1 MATNILICDDDQD
14 VLSALSMM
22 LRSEGMKVSSVDNVA
37 DAINAF
43 SRQVIDLIIADL
55 NYSTDTTSGAEGLQ
69 LIAHIRKM
77 DDNVPIV
84 VMTGWGTIE
93 IAVKAM
99 QFGANDFIQKP
110 WENDRLLS
118 ILHNQLKL
126 KEANRTVA
134 KLQQQKYDLEKKLS
148 QQMEHLVVQSS
159 EMKSILDTIEQVA
172 KTDVNVLFTGE
183 NGTGKSLFA
192 RHLHQI
198 SLRCQQDF
206 VAVNMGA
213 VTETLFESEMFGHTK
228 GAFTDAKKDR
238 IGRFELAHEGTL
250 FLDEIA
256 NTPYSQQGKLL
267 RVLEDKN
274 LERVGDSRT
283 ISVDVRVIAA
293 TNADLAE
300 AVNNNVFRKDLLF
313 RLNTIE
319 IQIPPLRLRSAD
331 IIPLA
336 EAFLAKVA
344 LKYRLELKSFSEDAM
359 QLLLN
364 WHWPGNVR
372 ELSHMMERALILSKN
387 SKIEATDLSIPPSS
401 RIENRTN
408 ENKKTHNTVSSEV
421 DMRPIREIEADVIKQ
436 RLAWFNG
443 NAEEAAAS
451 LGLTKST
458 FYRQLGKAK
467 DVQ

>member
-1 MATNILICDDDQD
+1 MRTNILVCDDDQD
-14 VLSALSMM
+14 VLSALSLM
-22 LRSEGMKVSSVDNVA
+22 LRSEGMEVTSVDNVA
-37 DAINAF
+37 DAIRRF
-43 SRQVIDLIIADL
+43 SSQIIDLVIADL
-55 NYSTDTTSGAEGLQ
+55 NYSTDTTSGAEGLA
-69 LIAHIRKM
+69 LIGQIRKM

-93 IAVKAM
+93 IAVQAM
-99 QFGANDFIQKP
+99 QSGANDFIQKP

-118 ILHNQLKL
+118 ILNNQLKL
-126 KEANRTVA
+126 KEANRAVA
-134 KLQQQKYDLEKKLS
+134 KLQQQKHDLEEKLS
-148 QQMEHLVVQSS
+148 QQTEHLVVQSS

-192 RHLHQI
+192 RHLHQV
-198 SLRCQQDF
+198 SLRYQQDF
-206 VAVNMGA
+206 VSVNMGA
-213 VTETLFESEMFGHTK
+213 VTETLFESEMFGHMK

-267 RVLEDKN
+267 RVLEERK

-283 ISVDVRVIAA
+283 IDVDVRVIAA

-300 AVNNNVFRKDLLF
+300 AVNDNVFRKDLLF

-319 IQIPPLRLRSAD
+319 IQIPALRSRPAD

-344 LKYRLELKSFSEDAM
+344 LKYRLELKSFSEDAI

-387 SKIEATDLSIPPSS
+387 SKIEAADLSIPPSS

-408 ENKKTHNTVSSEV
+408 ENQKTHNAASSEM
-421 DMRPIREIEADVIKQ
+421 DLRPIREIEADVIKQ

-467 DVQ
+467 EVQ